1 MFLRY
6 NRRSSLPSGQKIGSQ
21 PFQFLDNGL
30 PGIYYE
36 PVQTAD
42 IHVQPP
48 FLLEFPVQDLT
59 LDSRY
64 SLVPQLVPCLPFPG
78 IFLQA
83 LILGPAVREVA
94 IPLVEPGGAPG
105 GPLGTVK
112 ADHHIPA
119 VKNLPVSPA
128 LGQRGKGHGLGSVHA
143 GDDNM
148 HMQLQ
153 SRLSFTGFCL
163 PASTSDHRL
172 YSGVLFPH
180 AHTIPDR
187 HRI

>member
-6 NRRSSLPSGQKIGSQ
+6 NRQSSLPSGQKIGSQ

-48 FLLEFPVQDLT
+48 FLPEFPVQDLT

-83 LILGPAVREVA
+83 LIL
-94 IPLVEPGGAPG
+94 
-105 GPLGTVK
+105 
-112 ADHHIPA
+112 
-119 VKNLPVSPA
+119 
-128 LGQRGKGHGLGSVHA
+128 
-143 GDDNM
+143 
-148 HMQLQ
+148 
-153 SRLSFTGFCL
+153 
-163 PASTSDHRL
+163 
-172 YSGVLFPH
+172 
-180 AHTIPDR
+180 DR
-187 HRI
+187 Q

>member
-6 NRRSSLPSGQKIGSQ
+6 NRQSSLPSGQKIGSQ

-48 FLLEFPVQDLT
+48 FLPEFPVQDLT

-148 HMQLQ
+148 HMHRSPGFLH
-153 SRLSFTGFCL
+153 RLL
-163 PASTSDHRL
+163 PCRLPPRDHRL